1 MSNKELIIH
10 TLLDNEWVSGTDL
23 ADKCGISRT
32 AVWNNIVSF
41 KSKGY
46 VIESDHKLGY
56 RLAGIPELL
65 YPELV
70 SYKLESRVVGKNII
84 YYTSTG
90 STNIDA
96 MDLALKG
103 EKEGTVVIAETQTH
117 GKGRFNRKWEST
129 PNKSLAFSTIL
140 RPYGKRPRQGYQFTM
155 MAALSIVEAIYQFTG
170 LKPKIKWPNDIYLNN
185 KKIAGILTELNA
197 DTDLINF
204 IILGIG
210 INVNQSENDFPS
222 NLSHAASIRCV
233 LKEQISR
240 LNFLK
245 LLLFYLDKRYNELI
259 QNKFT
264 ELFEVWKTYSY
275 PPGTKVFYSANSN
288 EGNGVIERVEE
299 DGALVI
305 RKDDGETVSIYSG
318 HLQIL

>member
-1 MSNKELIIH
+1 MS
-10 TLLDNEWVSGTDL
+10 
-23 ADKCGISRT
+23 
-32 AVWNNIVSF
+32 
-41 KSKGY
+41 
-46 VIESDHKLGY
+46 
-56 RLAGIPELL
+56 IPDYL

-70 SYKLESRVVGKNII
+70 SYNLKSGVIGKKII
-84 YYTSTG
+84 HYMSTG

-96 MDLALKG
+96 MKFALKG
-103 EKEGTVVIAETQTH
+103 EKEGTVIVAETQTQ
-117 GKGRFNRKWEST
+117 GKGRFNRKWESA

-155 MAALSIVEAIYQFTG
+155 MAALSIVEAIYEFTG

-210 INVNQSENDFPS
+210 INVNQNEDDFPDT
-222 NLSHAASIRCV
+222 LSHATSINCA
-233 LKEQISR
+233 LNNKINR
-240 LNFLK
+240 LDFFK

-259 QNKFT
+259 QNKFSDI
-264 ELFEVWKTYSY
+264 FKTWQNFSY
-275 PPGTKVFYSANSN
+275 PQGTKVYYSTNLH
-288 EGNGVIERVEE
+288 EGNGVIETVNE
-299 DGALVI
+299 DGALSI
-305 RKDDGETVSIYSG
+305 RKDDGNTISIYSG